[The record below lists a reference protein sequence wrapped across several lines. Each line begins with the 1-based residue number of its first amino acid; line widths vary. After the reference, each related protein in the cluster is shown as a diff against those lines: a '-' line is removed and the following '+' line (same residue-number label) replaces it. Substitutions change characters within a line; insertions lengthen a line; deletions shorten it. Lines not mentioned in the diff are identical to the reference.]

1 MDLPKEQRD
10 LERQSTMGKTWKSC
24 CITADKQGIKY
35 FVQVGILGTLI
46 LTSLT
51 MLIYDKDCNSQRN
64 WAGLLMV
71 AVGVFLPSPRLDS

>member
-1 MDLPKEQRD
+1 MDLVEE
-10 LERQSTMGKTWKSC
+10 ERKSGDNTWKSC
-24 CITADKQGIKY
+24 CLRADKQGITY

-51 MLIYDKDCNSQRN
+51 MLIYDNDCNSQRN